1 MGYKNLYTSRGD
13 GNSQQIWMQVGTTFC
28 IRTYIPWEGTETN
41 KCSYTWNTPI
51 CIRAYLPCEGTETCI
66 ASHSSFSIWILGIRT
81 YLPREGTETHWLF
94 SFWFNRFNCIR
105 TYLPRQGTETHRN
118 PFLNLN
124 EFGYKNLS
132 TSRGD
137 GNQVEFDW
145 PKTNVQVNYTIHLA
159 RGRKLYRFSFSTS

>member
-1 MGYKNLYTSRGD
+1 MFVFKSNHK
-13 GNSQQIWMQVGTTFC
+13 IWG
-28 IRTYIPWEGTETN
+28 IRTYIPREGTETN

-137 GNQVEFDW
+137 GNQVEFD
-145 PKTNVQVNYTIHLA
+145 
-159 RGRKLYRFSFSTS
+159 

>member
-1 MGYKNLYTSRGD
+1 MFCFKFKHK
-13 GNSQQIWMQVGTTFC
+13 IWGKTTYSP
-28 IRTYIPWEGTETN
+28 REGTETN

-105 TYLPRQGTETHRN
+105 TYLPRQGTETHFFCRFCDKAISSIRTYL
-118 PFLNLN
+118 PREGTGTTL
-124 EFGYKNLS
+124 
-132 TSRGD
+132 
-137 GNQVEFDW
+137 
-145 PKTNVQVNYTIHLA
+145 LA
-159 RGRKLYRFSFSTS
+159 